1 MVLKLQK
8 ADATADDARE
18 QIDSKMFRF
27 IHCSIAD
34 LERLPGLKTMW
45 VRKLKAYAD
54 RWSRK
59 QLQITGKRS
68 HADIVG
74 AAETSRGGDEDSQ
87 DASSEGY
94 KKARSVEV

>member
-8 ADATADDARE
+8 ADAAADDSRE
-18 QIDSKMFRF
+18 QIDCEMFRF

-54 RWSRK
+54 RWSRLLERGATLM
-59 QLQITGKRS
+59 QLVLLRQ
-68 HADIVG
+68 A
-74 AAETSRGGDEDSQ
+74 
-87 DASSEGY
+87 
-94 KKARSVEV
+94 VEVIVTPKS

>member
-45 VRKLKAYAD
+45 VRKLKAYAELLID
-54 RWSRK
+54 GLGNSYRLLER
-59 QLQITGKRS
+59 
-68 HADIVG
+68 
-74 AAETSRGGDEDSQ
+74 
-87 DASSEGY
+87 DATLM
-94 KKARSVEV
+94 